1 MHFFYFNSRIGRY
14 IFFIAAILLVGGS
27 LWVSNN
33 LVKKLELEERNKMEI
48 WAAATSELASGDD
61 YSNIDLILTIIQSN
75 TTIPV
80 IVTDHNEII
89 QYSNITI
96 NSADTSHYLTRK
108 LESMQRNGSTIDIDL
123 GNGEKQTLYYE
134 DSVLLKQL
142 SYYPYIQL
150 LVMILFALIAYIGLV
165 SVKRAEQNKVWV
177 GLSKE
182 TAHQLGT
189 PISSLMA
196 WIEFLKLNDNIDPS
210 IVTDMDK
217 DVKRLST
224 IAERFSKIGS
234 IPDKELIYIN
244 ELLEESCNYMSTRI
258 SSRVK
263 LNLNLP
269 QDAEGSMLC
278 RSLIEWVIENLCKN
292 AVDAMEGE
300 GRIDVTL
307 STDNKHIYID
317 VSDTGKG
324 IARSEFENIFKPGY
338 TSKKRGWGLGL
349 TLAKR
354 IIEEYHNG
362 RIYIK
367 ESEIGLGTTF
377 RIELPKI
384 AQQ

>member
-367 ESEIGLGTTF
+367 ESEIGVGTTF

>member
-1 MHFFYFNSRIGRY
+1 MHFFYLNSRIGKY
-14 IFFIAAILLVGGS
+14 IFFAVAIILVGCS
-27 LWVSNN
+27 LMVSNN

-48 WAAATSELASGDD
+48 WAAATSELASGNSE
-61 YSNIDLILTIIQSN
+61 SNFDLILTIIQSN

-80 IVTDHNEII
+80 IVVDNNEIV
-89 QYSNITI
+89 QYSNISI
-96 NSADTSHYLTRK
+96 NTTDTAHYLVNK
-108 LESMQRNGSTIDIDL
+108 LESMQKNGSAIDIDL

-142 SYYPYIQL
+142 SYFPYIQL
-150 LVMILFALIAYIGLV
+150 LVMTLFALIAYIGLV

-196 WIEFLKLNDNIDPS
+196 WIELLKINDNIDPS
-210 IVTDMDK
+210 IVSDMDK

-234 IPDKELIYIN
+234 VPDKELIYIN
-244 ELLEESCNYMSTRI
+244 ELIEESCNYMSTRI

-263 LNLNLP
+263 LNLHLP
-269 QDAEGSMLC
+269 QDAEGAMLC
-278 RSLIEWVIENLCKN
+278 RSLIEWVVENLCKN
-292 AVDAMEGE
+292 AVDAMGGEGE
-300 GRIDVTL
+300 INVVLTSD
-307 STDNKHIYID
+307 SKQIYLD

-324 IARSEFENIFKPGY
+324 IARKDFDNIFKPGY
-338 TSKKRGWGLGL
+338 TTKKRGWGLGL

-362 RIYIK
+362 RIYVK
-367 ESEIGLGTTF
+367 DSEVGIGTTF
-377 RIELPKI
+377 RIELPRNI
-384 AQQ
+384 

>member
-1 MHFFYFNSRIGRY
+1 
-14 IFFIAAILLVGGS
+14 
-27 LWVSNN
+27 
-33 LVKKLELEERNKMEI
+33 MEI
-48 WAAATSELASGDD
+48 WAAATSELASSESD
-61 YSNIDLILTIIQSN
+61 SNCDLILTIIQSN

-80 IVTDHNEII
+80 IVAENNEII

-96 NSADTSHYLTRK
+96 NSTDTARYLANK
-108 LESMQRNGSTIDIDL
+108 LEEMQKKGSVIDIDL

-150 LVMILFALIAYIGLV
+150 LVVALFVLIAYVGLV

-196 WIEFLKLNDNIDPS
+196 WVELLKINDNVDPT
-210 IVTDMDK
+210 IVGDMDK

-244 ELLEESCNYMSTRI
+244 ELLDDTCNYMSTRI
-258 SSRVK
+258 SNRV
-263 LNLNLP
+263 NLNLHMP
-269 QDAEGSMLC
+269 QDAEGTMAC

-292 AVDAMEGE
+292 AVDAMEGKGE
-300 GRIDVTL
+300 INVTL
-307 STDNKHIYID
+307 TSDNKHIYID

-324 IARSEFENIFKPGY
+324 IARKEFDTIFKPGY
-338 TSKKRGWGLGL
+338 TTKKRGWGLGL

-354 IIEEYHNG
+354 IVEEYHNG
-362 RIYIK
+362 RIYVK
-367 ESEIGLGTTF
+367 ESEVGQGTTF
-377 RIELPKI
+377 RIELNKI
-384 AQQ
+384 A